1 MQDNATEVTAAGIAR
16 LAGVGRAA
24 VSNWRRRHADFPK
37 PVGGTE
43 TSPSFA
49 LAEVEAW
56 LRKQGKLAEVPLRE
70 RVWQQLA
77 GHPEGPLTALV
88 HTGCVLLLIHER
100 PTVWLDASAGSDA
113 RLAAM
118 LPGALE
124 KVLTPRVGG
133 VRGRGGA
140 RVGGASGS
148 ASARAG
154 AGVDAGAGSGV
165 NAAFGRAGVNGG
177 FEQAGVNGPINPPA
191 VNPSSSA
198 AGVNSGSAAAR
209 VNSAPTESA
218 VNSSPT
224 APTVNTPP
232 TVHNSP
238 AVHHGPA
245 VHNDS
250 SVHNGPSVHSE
261 SPLHNAS
268 AMHHRPSVHST
279 IPGTSTDITDSP
291 SAPTAPSAPNRAQ
304 TTPATTPTTPPTPA
318 LTTPTGPQLLPS
330 VPLLRG
336 AAELAAEIGAR
347 QTFEFL
353 LGRHLDANP
362 RQYTL
367 TPAEL
372 AGLMADLAGPART
385 VLDPAC
391 GTGALLRAVDPRPG
405 QELYAQDSAPELA
418 ALSTLRLALHSRATV
433 RAAVGDTLRAD
444 AHPGLLADA
453 VLCHPP
459 FNERNW
465 GHDELAYDPRWEYGF
480 PARTESELAWVQ
492 HALARLTDGGTA
504 VLLMP
509 PAAASRRSGRR
520 IRADL
525 LRRGALRAVVAL
537 PVGAAPPYNIPLHLW
552 VLRRPDRTPAAPEVL
567 LVDTGRF
574 AGEARGGPDWEAV
587 REAVLDAWRVFARE
601 GRLAERPGL
610 ARSVPVIEL
619 LDDDVDLAPARHLPP
634 AAVADG
640 AEQLTRVRERLGAT
654 LRLTADLTPPPAD
667 PAPPARWPLTTVGEL
682 ARGGALVMRTGGNGG
697 HARVPV
703 LTDHDVLAGTAPSGT
718 LPESEEEAVLTE
730 PGDVVVPVLGGGA
743 VARVIDEATGG
754 AALGRNLVLLRPD
767 RTALD
772 PWFLAGFLRGTANNR
787 QASSYAS
794 TATRLDVRRLH
805 LPRLPLE
812 EQRRYGA
819 RFRALDEFERALRHA
834 SRLGEQ
840 LVRGMY
846 DGLTDGTVAPD

>member
-49 LAEVEAW
+49 LADVEAW
-56 LRKQGKLAEVPLRE
+56 LRRQGKLAEVPLRE

-77 GHPEGPLTALV
+77 GHPEGPVTALT
-88 HTGCVLLLIHER
+88 HAGCVLLLIHER
-100 PTVWLDASAGSDA
+100 PTVWLDAGAGSDE
-113 RLAAM
+113 RLTAM
-118 LPGALE
+118 LPDELE
-124 KVLTPRVGG
+124 KVIAPRFGG
-133 VRGRGGA
+133 
-140 RVGGASGS
+140 
-148 ASARAG
+148 
-154 AGVDAGAGSGV
+154 
-165 NAAFGRAGVNGG
+165 
-177 FEQAGVNGPINPPA
+177 
-191 VNPSSSA
+191 
-198 AGVNSGSAAAR
+198 
-209 VNSAPTESA
+209 
-218 VNSSPT
+218 T
-224 APTVNTPP
+224 A
-232 TVHNSP
+232 HEG
-238 AVHHGPA
+238 AVH
-245 VHNDS
+245 
-250 SVHNGPSVHSE
+250 
-261 SPLHNAS
+261 
-268 AMHHRPSVHST
+268 
-279 IPGTSTDITDSP
+279 
-291 SAPTAPSAPNRAQ
+291 
-304 TTPATTPTTPPTPA
+304 
-318 LTTPTGPQLLPS
+318 TPTGPELLPS
-330 VPLLRG
+330 APLLRG
-336 AAELAAEIGAR
+336 AAELAAELGAR

-372 AGLMADLAGPART
+372 ARLMADLAGPART

-391 GTGALLRAVDPRPG
+391 GTGALLRAVAARPD
-405 QELYAQDSAPELA
+405 QELYAQDSAADLA
-418 ALSTLRLALHSRATV
+418 ALTAFRLALNTPAAV
-433 RAAVGDTLRAD
+433 RAATGDSLRAD
-444 AHPGLLADA
+444 AHPELRADA

-492 HALARLTDGGTA
+492 HALARLRDGGTA

-552 VLRRPDRTPAAPEVL
+552 VLRRPDKAPAQPEVL
-567 LVDTGRF
+567 LADTGQF
-574 AGEARGGPDWEAV
+574 ATEGRGGPDWQSV
-587 REAVLDAWRVFARE
+587 RDTVLDAWRAYDSA
-601 GRLAERPGL
+601 GTLPERPGL

-619 LDDDVDLAPARHLPP
+619 LDDDVDFAPARHLPP
-634 AAVADG
+634 PTAADG
-640 AEQLTRVRERLGAT
+640 AEQLTDVRARLGRT
-654 LRLTADLTPPPAD
+654 LRLTADLTPPPVRS
-667 PAPPARWPLTTVGEL
+667 APPARWPLTTVGEL
-682 ARGGALVMRTGGNGG
+682 ARGGALVLRTGGSGG

-703 LTDHDVLAGTAPSGT
+703 LTDHDVLAGTAPSGN

-743 VARVIDEATGG
+743 VARVIDDATQG

-767 RTALD
+767 PAALD
-772 PWFLAGFLRGTANNR
+772 AWFLAGFLRGTANNR

-794 TATRLDVRRLH
+794 TATRLDVRRLQ
-805 LPRLPLE
+805 LPRLPLD

-834 SRLGEQ
+834 SRLGDQ

-846 DGLTDGTVAPD
+846 DGLTDGTVTPD

>member
-49 LAEVEAW
+49 LAEIEAW

-77 GHPEGPLTALV
+77 GHPGGPVTALV
-88 HTGCVLLLIHER
+88 HAGCVLLLIQER
-100 PTVWLDASAGSDA
+100 PTVWLDVSAGSDA
-113 RLAAM
+113 RVAAM
-118 LPGALE
+118 LPDALE
-124 KVLTPRVGG
+124 QVLVPRFGPAPDRRVHQRRDTGRAAGTAG
-133 VRGRGGA
+133 VAG
-140 RVGGASGS
+140 V
-148 ASARAG
+148 AG
-154 AGVDAGAGSGV
+154 AG
-165 NAAFGRAGVNGG
+165 AA
-177 FEQAGVNGPINPPA
+177 
-191 VNPSSSA
+191 
-198 AGVNSGSAAAR
+198 
-209 VNSAPTESA
+209 NSAPSA
-218 VNSSPT
+218 
-224 APTVNTPP
+224 A
-232 TVHNSP
+232 P
-238 AVHHGPA
+238 AVHLPAGP
-245 VHNDS
+245 
-250 SVHNGPSVHSE
+250 E
-261 SPLHNAS
+261 
-268 AMHHRPSVHST
+268 
-279 IPGTSTDITDSP
+279 
-291 SAPTAPSAPNRAQ
+291 
-304 TTPATTPTTPPTPA
+304 
-318 LTTPTGPQLLPS
+318 LLPS
-330 VPLLRG
+330 APLLRG
-336 AAELAAEIGAR
+336 AAELAAELGAR
-347 QTFEFL
+347 QAFEFL

-372 AGLMADLAGPART
+372 ARLMTELAGQART

-391 GTGALLRAVDPRPG
+391 GTGALLRAVETGPD
-405 QELYAQDSAPELA
+405 QELYVQDSAPELA
-418 ALSTLRLALHSRATV
+418 ALTALRIALHARVAV
-433 RAAVGDTLRAD
+433 RAAVGDSLRAE
-444 AHPGLLADA
+444 AYPELRADA

-492 HALARLTDGGTA
+492 HALARLRDGGTA

-552 VLRRPDRTPAAPEVL
+552 VLRRPDRTSAHPEVL
-567 LVDTGRF
+567 LADTGRF
-574 AGEARGGPDWEAV
+574 ATEGRGGPDWQAV
-587 REAVLDAWRVFARE
+587 RDAVLDAWRTFARE
-601 GRLAERPGL
+601 GRCEERPGL

-634 AAVADG
+634 PTAPDG
-640 AEQLTRVRERLGAT
+640 ARQLTAVRERLGET
-654 LRLTADLTPPPAD
+654 LRLTADLTPPPAGS
-667 PAPPARWPLTTVGEL
+667 ARPARWPLTTIGEL
-682 ARGGALVMRTGGNGG
+682 ARGGALVMRTGGTGG

-730 PGDVVVPVLGGGA
+730 PGDVVVPVLGGGS
-743 VARVIDEATGG
+743 VTRVIDDATAG

-767 RTALD
+767 STALD
-772 PWFLAGFLRGTANNR
+772 PWFVAGFLRGTANNR

-794 TATRLDVRRLH
+794 TATRLDVRRLQ
-805 LPRLPLE
+805 LPRLPLD
-812 EQRRYGA
+812 EQRRYGE

-834 SRLGEQ
+834 GRLGEQ

-846 DGLTDGTVAPD
+846 DGLTDGTVAPG

>member
-37 PVGGTE
+37 PVGGSE

-88 HTGCVLLLIHER
+88 HTGCALLLIHER

-124 KVLTPRVGG
+124 KVLTPRLG
-133 VRGRGGA
+133 VARGRGG
-140 RVGGASGS
+140 GGRGVV
-148 ASARAG
+148 AG
-154 AGVDAGAGSGV
+154 AGAGGGV
-165 NAAFGRAGVNGG
+165 NAAFESSGVHGTLKSGQVNADSAAPGVNADAGTP
-177 FEQAGVNGPINPPA
+177 GVNTG
-191 VNPSSSA
+191 A
-198 AGVNSGSAAAR
+198 AAPGVNTDATA
-209 VNSAPTESA
+209 TA

-224 APTVNTPP
+224 VPTVNAPPSVHTAPTVHTAPAVQAEPAVHATPAVHPKSAMRTPP
-232 TVHNSP
+232 T
-238 AVHHGPA
+238 
-245 VHNDS
+245 
-250 SVHNGPSVHSE
+250 
-261 SPLHNAS
+261 
-268 AMHHRPSVHST
+268 T
-279 IPGTSTDITDSP
+279 
-291 SAPTAPSAPNRAQ
+291 TA
-304 TTPATTPTTPPTPA
+304 TPTPPRTPA
-318 LTTPTGPQLLPS
+318 LSTPTGPQLLPS

-385 VLDPAC
+385 VLDPAS
-391 GTGALLRAVDPRPG
+391 GTGALLRAVDPRPD

-418 ALSTLRLALHSRATV
+418 ALSALRLALHSRAAV

-444 AHPGLLADA
+444 AHPALRADA

-492 HALARLTDGGTA
+492 HALARLADGGTA

-552 VLRRPDRTPAAPEVL
+552 VLRRPGRTPAAPEVL

-574 AGEARGGPDWEAV
+574 AGEARGGPDWAAV
-587 REAVLDAWRVFARE
+587 RDAVLDAWRAYARA

-640 AEQLTRVRERLGAT
+640 AGQLTEVRERLGAT

-682 ARGGALVMRTGGNGG
+682 ARGGALVMRTGGHGG

-743 VARVIDEATGG
+743 VARVIDEATAG
-754 AALGRNLVLLRPD
+754 AVLGRNLVLLRPD

-846 DGLTDGTVAPD
+846 DGLTDGTVAPG

>member
-49 LAEVEAW
+49 LAEVESW

-77 GHPEGPLTALV
+77 GHPEGALTALV

-100 PTVWLDASAGSDA
+100 PTVWLDVSAGSDE

-124 KVLTPRVGG
+124 QVLTARL
-133 VRGRGGA
+133 GGA
-140 RVGGASGS
+140 AERTVHSGRT
-148 ASARAG
+148 ARTAETVNRPG
-154 AGVDAGAGSGV
+154 DAGS
-165 NAAFGRAGVNGG
+165 
-177 FEQAGVNGPINPPA
+177 
-191 VNPSSSA
+191 
-198 AGVNSGSAAAR
+198 
-209 VNSAPTESA
+209 
-218 VNSSPT
+218 
-224 APTVNTPP
+224 VNT
-232 TVHNSP
+232 
-238 AVHHGPA
+238 A
-245 VHNDS
+245 
-250 SVHNGPSVHSE
+250 
-261 SPLHNAS
+261 
-268 AMHHRPSVHST
+268 
-279 IPGTSTDITDSP
+279 
-291 SAPTAPSAPNRAQ
+291 APSRPVN
-304 TTPATTPTTPPTPA
+304 TGPTPPGATVAPTTPGAGASATPA
-318 LTTPTGPQLLPS
+318 VRTPAVRTPTGPQLLPS
-330 VPLLRG
+330 TPLLRG
-336 AAELAAEIGAR
+336 AAELAAEVGAR
-347 QTFEFL
+347 QAFEFL

-367 TPAEL
+367 TPSEL

-391 GTGALLRAVDPRPG
+391 GTGALLRAVDVRPG
-405 QELYAQDSAPELA
+405 QELYAQDSAPDLA
-418 ALSTLRLALHSRATV
+418 ALTALRLALHSRAGVHGAT
-433 RAAVGDTLRAD
+433 GDTLRAD
-444 AHPGLLADA
+444 AYPELRADA

-465 GHDELAYDPRWEYGF
+465 GHDELAYDARWEYGF

-492 HALARLTDGGTA
+492 HALARLADGGTA

-509 PAAASRRSGRR
+509 PAVASRRSGRR

-525 LRRGALRAVVAL
+525 LRRGALRALVAL
-537 PVGAAPPYNIPLHLW
+537 PVGAAAPYSIPLHLW

-574 AGEARGGPDWEAV
+574 AAEGRGGPDWAAV
-587 REAVLDAWRVFARE
+587 RDAALDAWRAFERAGGPV
-601 GRLAERPGL
+601 ERPGL

-634 AAVADG
+634 AAMADG
-640 AEQLTRVRERLGAT
+640 AEQLTAVRERFDAT
-654 LRLTADLTPPPAD
+654 LRLTVDLTPPPAD
-667 PAPPARWPLTTVGEL
+667 QAPPARWPLTTVGEL
-682 ARGGALVMRTGGNGG
+682 ARAGALVLRTGGSGG

-703 LTDHDVLAGTAPSGT
+703 LTDHDVLAAAAPSGT
-718 LPESEEEAVLTE
+718 LPESDEEAVLTE
-730 PGDVVVPVLGGGA
+730 PGDVVVPVLGGGS
-743 VARVIDEATGG
+743 VARVIDAATAG

-767 RTALD
+767 GTALD

-794 TATRLDVRRLH
+794 TATRLDVRRLQ

-834 SRLGEQ
+834 SRLGEH

-846 DGLTDGTVAPD
+846 DGLTDGTVTPD

>member
-24 VSNWRRRHADFPK
+24 VSNWRRRHADFPR

-49 LAEVEAW
+49 LADVESW

-70 RVWQQLA
+70 RVWQQLV
-77 GHPEGPLTALV
+77 GHPEGALTALV
-88 HTGCVLLLIHER
+88 HAGCALLLIHER
-100 PTVWLDASAGSDA
+100 PTVWLDLSAGSDE

-124 KVLTPRVGG
+124 PVLT
-133 VRGRGGA
+133 A
-140 RVGGASGS
+140 RLGGS
-148 ASARAG
+148 AERTVHSGRTATTPETVNRAG
-154 AGVDAGAGSGV
+154 G
-165 NAAFGRAGVNGG
+165 
-177 FEQAGVNGPINPPA
+177 
-191 VNPSSSA
+191 
-198 AGVNSGSAAAR
+198 AAR
-209 VNSAPTESA
+209 VN
-218 VNSSPT
+218 T
-224 APTVNTPP
+224 APTARPVNTPP
-232 TVHNSP
+232 T
-238 AVHHGPA
+238 A
-245 VHNDS
+245 
-250 SVHNGPSVHSE
+250 
-261 SPLHNAS
+261 
-268 AMHHRPSVHST
+268 
-279 IPGTSTDITDSP
+279 PGAT
-291 SAPTAPSAPNRAQ
+291 PTATTTAIPTAT
-304 TTPATTPTTPPTPA
+304 TTPAPA
-318 LTTPTGPQLLPS
+318 TPTGPQLLPS

-336 AAELAAEIGAR
+336 AAELAAEAGAR
-347 QTFEFL
+347 QAFEFL

-367 TPAEL
+367 TPSDL

-391 GTGALLRAVDPRPG
+391 GTGALLRAVDVRPG
-405 QELYAQDSAPELA
+405 QELYAQDSAADLA
-418 ALSTLRLALHSRATV
+418 ALTALRLALHSRAGV
-433 RAAVGDTLRAD
+433 HGAAADTLRAD
-444 AHPGLLADA
+444 AYPELRADA

-465 GHDELAYDPRWEYGF
+465 GHDELAYDARWEYGF

-492 HALARLTDGGTA
+492 HALARLADGGTA

-509 PAAASRRSGRR
+509 PAVASRRSGRR

-525 LRRGALRAVVAL
+525 LRRGALRALVAL
-537 PVGAAPPYNIPLHLW
+537 PVGAAPPYSIPLHLW
-552 VLRRPDRTPAAPEVL
+552 VLRRPDRTPATPEVL

-574 AGEARGGPDWEAV
+574 AGDGRGGPDWAAV
-587 REAVLDAWRVFARE
+587 RDTVLDAWRAF
-601 GRLAERPGL
+601 GRAGEPVERPGL

-640 AEQLTRVRERLGAT
+640 AEQLTEVRERFGAT
-654 LRLTADLTPPPAD
+654 LRLTVDLTPPPAGQ
-667 PAPPARWPLTTVGEL
+667 APPARWPLTTVGEL
-682 ARGGALVMRTGGNGG
+682 ARAGALVLRTGGNGG

-703 LTDHDVLAGTAPSGT
+703 LTDHDVLAAAAPSGT
-718 LPESEEEAVLTE
+718 LPESDEEAVLTE
-730 PGDVVVPVLGGGA
+730 PGDVVVPVLGGGS
-743 VARVIDEATGG
+743 VARVVDDATAG

-767 RTALD
+767 RSAID

-794 TATRLDVRRLH
+794 TATRLDVRRLQ
-805 LPRLPLE
+805 LPRLPLA

-819 RFRALDEFERALRHA
+819 RFHALDEFERALRHA
-834 SRLGEQ
+834 NRLGEH

-846 DGLTDGTVAPD
+846 DGLTDGTVTPD

>member
-1 MQDNATEVTAAGIAR
+1 MQDQATEVTAAGIAR

-49 LAEVEAW
+49 LAEVEGW

-77 GHPEGPLTALV
+77 GHPGGPLTALV
-88 HTGCVLLLIHER
+88 HAGCTLLLIHER
-100 PTVWLDASAGSDA
+100 STVWLAASAGSDERLA
-113 RLAAM
+113 RL
-118 LPGALE
+118 LPGALTQ
-124 KVLTPRVGG
+124 VLTPRLGALAGVLMSAVGAPDDVNTSDGPQATDRRSTAPG
-133 VRGRGGA
+133 VNTA
-140 RVGGASGS
+140 PTTPDVNIPDSSGASGS
-148 ASARAG
+148 
-154 AGVDAGAGSGV
+154 
-165 NAAFGRAGVNGG
+165 
-177 FEQAGVNGPINPPA
+177 
-191 VNPSSSA
+191 PS
-198 AGVNSGSAAAR
+198 
-209 VNSAPTESA
+209 
-218 VNSSPT
+218 
-224 APTVNTPP
+224 TPP
-232 TVHNSP
+232 P
-238 AVHHGPA
+238 
-245 VHNDS
+245 
-250 SVHNGPSVHSE
+250 
-261 SPLHNAS
+261 
-268 AMHHRPSVHST
+268 
-279 IPGTSTDITDSP
+279 
-291 SAPTAPSAPNRAQ
+291 
-304 TTPATTPTTPPTPA
+304 
-318 LTTPTGPQLLPS
+318 LLPS

-336 AAELAAEIGAR
+336 AAELAAEVGAR
-347 QTFEFL
+347 QAFEFL

-372 AGLMADLAGPART
+372 AALMADLAGPART
-385 VLDPAC
+385 ALDPAC
-391 GTGALLRAVDPRPG
+391 GTGALLRAVDTRPE
-405 QELYAQDSAPELA
+405 QWLHAQDSAPDLA
-418 ALSTLRLALHSRATV
+418 ALTALRLALHSRAGV
-433 RAAVGDTLRAD
+433 RAAAGDALRAD
-444 AHPGLLADA
+444 AFPELRADV

-525 LRRGALRAVVAL
+525 LRRGALRAVLAL
-537 PVGAAPPYNIPLHLW
+537 PVGAAPPYNIPLHVW
-552 VLRRPDRTPAAPEVL
+552 VLRRPERNPAAPEVL
-567 LVDTGRF
+567 LMDTGRF
-574 AGEARGGPDWEAV
+574 AGEGRGGPDWAAV
-587 REAVLDAWRVFARE
+587 REAVLDAWRAFTRA

-634 AAVADG
+634 PAVADG
-640 AEQLTRVRERLGAT
+640 AEQLAAVRERLGET
-654 LRLTADLTPPPAD
+654 LRLTTDLTPPAAD
-667 PAPPARWPLTTVGEL
+667 PAPPVRWPLTTIGEL
-682 ARGGALVMRTGGNGG
+682 ARAGALVMRTGGSGG
-697 HARVPV
+697 HARLPA
-703 LTDHDVLAGTAPSGT
+703 LTDTDVLAATAPSGT
-718 LPESEEEAVLTE
+718 LPESDEEAVLTE
-730 PGDVVVPVLGGGA
+730 PGDVVVPVLGGGS
-743 VARVIDEATGG
+743 VARVIEEATAG

-767 RTALD
+767 PTALD

-794 TATRLDVRRLH
+794 TATRLDVRRLQ
-805 LPRLPLE
+805 LPRLPLA

-819 RFRALDEFERALRHA
+819 RFHALDEFERALRHA
-834 SRLGEQ
+834 SRLGDH

>member
-1 MQDNATEVTAAGIAR
+1 MQDQATEVTAAGIAR

-24 VSNWRRRHADFPK
+24 VSNWRRRHADFPR

-88 HTGCVLLLIHER
+88 HTGCALLLIHER
-100 PTVWLDASAGSDA
+100 PTVWLEASAGSDERLA
-113 RLAAM
+113 RL
-118 LPGALE
+118 LPDALE
-124 KVLTPRVGG
+124 RVLTPRFGEAAG
-133 VRGRGGA
+133 LLMPG
-140 RVGGASGS
+140 
-148 ASARAG
+148 AG
-154 AGVDAGAGSGV
+154 AGRG
-165 NAAFGRAGVNGG
+165 
-177 FEQAGVNGPINPPA
+177 
-191 VNPSSSA
+191 
-198 AGVNSGSAAAR
+198 
-209 VNSAPTESA
+209 
-218 VNSSPT
+218 
-224 APTVNTPP
+224 VNTPGGP
-232 TVHNSP
+232 QVANSGVTAPGVNTPLSAPPPASGVRTEDAGVHT
-238 AVHHGPA
+238 
-245 VHNDS
+245 
-250 SVHNGPSVHSE
+250 
-261 SPLHNAS
+261 
-268 AMHHRPSVHST
+268 RPS
-279 IPGTSTDITDSP
+279 
-291 SAPTAPSAPNRAQ
+291 
-304 TTPATTPTTPPTPA
+304 
-318 LTTPTGPQLLPS
+318 LLPS

-336 AAELAAEIGAR
+336 AAELAAEAGAR
-347 QTFEFL
+347 QAFEFL

-367 TPAEL
+367 TPSEL
-372 AGLMADLAGPART
+372 AALMADLAGPARS

-391 GTGALLRAVDPRPG
+391 GTGALLRAVETRPE
-405 QELYAQDSAPELA
+405 QWLHAQDSAPDLA
-418 ALSTLRLALHSRATV
+418 ALTALRLALHSRAGV
-433 RAAVGDTLRAD
+433 RAAAGDTLRAD
-444 AHPGLLADA
+444 AFPELRADA

-525 LRRGALRAVVAL
+525 LRRGALRAVLAL
-537 PVGAAPPYNIPLHLW
+537 PVGAAPPYNLPLHVW
-552 VLRRPDRTPAAPEVL
+552 VLRRPERSPASPEVL
-567 LVDTGRF
+567 LMDTGQF
-574 AGEARGGPDWEAV
+574 AGEGRGGPDWAAV
-587 REAVLDAWRVFARE
+587 REAVLDAWRAFSRT

-634 AAVADG
+634 PAVADG
-640 AEQLTRVRERLGAT
+640 AEQLAAVRERLGET
-654 LRLTADLTPPPAD
+654 LRLTTDLTPPAAD
-667 PAPPARWPLTTVGEL
+667 PAPPARWPLTTIGEL
-682 ARGGALVMRTGGNGG
+682 ARAGALVMRTGGTGG
-697 HARVPV
+697 HARLPV
-703 LTDHDVLAGTAPSGT
+703 LTDTDVLTAMAPSGT
-718 LPESEEEAVLTE
+718 LPESDEEAVLTE
-730 PGDVVVPVLGGGA
+730 PGDVVVPVLGGGS
-743 VARVIDEATGG
+743 VARVIEEATAG
-754 AALGRNLVLLRPD
+754 AVLGRNLVLLRPD

-772 PWFLAGFLRGTANNR
+772 PWFLSGFLRGTANNR

-794 TATRLDVRRLH
+794 TATRLDVRRLQ
-805 LPRLPLE
+805 LPRLPLD

-819 RFRALDEFERALRHA
+819 RFHALDEFERALRRA
-834 SRLGEQ
+834 SRLGEH

>member
-49 LAEVEAW
+49 LGEVEAW

-70 RVWQQLA
+70 RVWQQLV

-88 HTGCVLLLIHER
+88 HAGCALLLIHER
-100 PTVWLDASAGSDA
+100 PTVWLDATAGSDA
-113 RLAAM
+113 RLAALM
-118 LPGALE
+118 PGALE
-124 KVLTPRVGG
+124 QVLTPRFGG
-133 VRGRGGA
+133 VPA
-140 RVGGASGS
+140 
-148 ASARAG
+148 
-154 AGVDAGAGSGV
+154 AGVKASSGAPGV
-165 NAAFGRAGVNGG
+165 NAGATGGGVNTGAVAGGVNAPSAAPGVNAPPGSAGVNAPPGS
-177 FEQAGVNGPINPPA
+177 AGVNDAPA
-191 VNPSSSA
+191 TP
-198 AGVNSGSAAAR
+198 
-209 VNSAPTESA
+209 A
-218 VNSSPT
+218 VNSSPAGQPVNARSAVHT
-224 APTVNTPP
+224 PTDVHGTPP
-232 TVHNSP
+232 RRASTPRASTPRASTSRTADP
-238 AVHHGPA
+238 A
-245 VHNDS
+245 
-250 SVHNGPSVHSE
+250 
-261 SPLHNAS
+261 
-268 AMHHRPSVHST
+268 
-279 IPGTSTDITDSP
+279 
-291 SAPTAPSAPNRAQ
+291 
-304 TTPATTPTTPPTPA
+304 TPAPA
-318 LTTPTGPQLLPS
+318 LRIPTGPQLLPS

-336 AAELAAEIGAR
+336 AGELAAEIGAR
-347 QTFEFL
+347 QAFEFL

-367 TPAEL
+367 TPTGL
-372 AGLMADLAGPART
+372 AGLMADLVGPVRT

-391 GTGALLRAVDPRPG
+391 GTGALLRAVDTRPG

-418 ALSTLRLALHSRATV
+418 ALTALRLALHSRAAV
-433 RAAVGDTLRAD
+433 RAAAGDTLRAD
-444 AHPGLLADA
+444 AHPELRADA

-465 GHDELAYDPRWEYGF
+465 GHDELAYDARWEYGF

-492 HALARLTDGGTA
+492 HALARLADGGSA

-537 PVGAAPPYNIPLHLW
+537 PVGAAPPYNIPLHVW

-574 AGEARGGPDWEAV
+574 AGEGRGGPHWAAV
-587 REAVLDAWRVFARE
+587 REAVLDAWRSFERA
-601 GRLAERPGL
+601 GRLEERPGF
-610 ARSVPVIEL
+610 ARSVPVIGL

-640 AEQLTRVRERLGAT
+640 AEQLTAVREHLGET
-654 LRLTADLTPPPAD
+654 LRLTADLTPPPAA
-667 PAPPARWPLTTVGEL
+667 PAPGTRWPLTTIGEL

-697 HARVPV
+697 HVRVPV

-718 LPESEEEAVLTE
+718 LPESEEEAVLAE
-730 PGDVVVPVLGGGA
+730 PGDVVVPVLGGGS

-767 RTALD
+767 RAALD

-794 TATRLDVRRLH
+794 TATRLDVRRLQ
-805 LPRLPLE
+805 LPRLPLD

-819 RFRALDEFERALRHA
+819 RFRALDEFERALRHT